1 MPPIARTVVLLLL
14 LGASPACLTAQT
26 VARDEAAYPRGQ
38 PLGEVTGQGYGPPR
52 VKLPAGTP
60 SAESHLVRPAVYA
73 SLSPPSES
81 PLPAPQALDGL
92 AADGPQALPHQAGSQ
107 ADDRPAS
114 GLALPPPEVDSA
126 STPAAGRRGAG
137 NQKTGGLGGM
147 PSLVTTA
154 SSLAVVLGLFFVFA
168 WVIRRAAPRGSMLL
182 PGEVI
187 EVLGRAPLANRQQ
200 IHLLRCGNKLLLV
213 SATPTGVETLTEL
226 TDPEEVDRL
235 AGLCRAAQPG
245 SATDA
250 FRHVLQQFSQ
260 QRRRLGLPPGS
271 DDGDAQPVNAGI
283 HHRQDRMSEG
293 YDV

>member
-1 MPPIARTVVLLLL
+1 MPPIARTVVLLL

-26 VARDEAAYPRGQ
+26 VAQDGAAYRRGR
-38 PLGEVTGQGYGPPR
+38 PLGEVTGQAYGPPR
-52 VKLPAGTP
+52 VKLPPGTP
-60 SAESHLVRPAVYA
+60 SAESHDVRPAVYA
-73 SLSPPSES
+73 SVS
-81 PLPAPQALDGL
+81 PLSDGPLPVPQALDGP
-92 AADGPQALPHQAGSQ
+92 AADGPQALPHQAEPQ
-107 ADDRPAS
+107 TNNRPAS
-114 GLALPPPEVDSA
+114 GLALPPPGGDSA

-137 NQKTGGLGGM
+137 NQKTSGLGGM

-154 SSLAVVLGLFFVFA
+154 CSLAVVLGLFFMFA
-168 WVIRRAAPRGSMLL
+168 CVIRRAAPRGSMLL
-182 PGEVI
+182 PSEVI

-245 SATDA
+245 SATHA

-283 HHRQDRMSEG
+283 HHRQDRVSEG